1 MHTCF
6 RLCLRFSDAAYGW
19 YVYACFLT
27 QTSSPR
33 FPSQTLRFSG
43 FMNKAPS
50 IQWRDH
56 AGFAP
61 ASILAF
67 YPAAR
72 KTPAVKPVGFPLQ
85 SAEKKEHKSS
95 SVFSFS
101 KKYFIIKALRSQAP
115 SRYFS
120 AFMRVPAFC
129 AASAKSA
136 AGAARENRKK
146 TKRNLKTHLLRF
158 PVLLGLLL
166 ILRMSAYSV
175 VISSRQKVRASH
187 RLQNFLFFH

>member
-95 SVFSFS
+95 SVFYKSSSVFSFS

-120 AFMRVPAFC
+120 VFMCVPAFC

-136 AGAARENRKK
+136 AGAARENRKRPNE
-146 TKRNLKTHLLRF
+146 T
-158 PVLLGLLL
+158 
-166 ILRMSAYSV
+166 
-175 VISSRQKVRASH
+175 
-187 RLQNFLFFH
+187 

>member
-6 RLCLRFSDAAYGW
+6 RLCLRFSDAAYDW

-120 AFMRVPAFC
+120 AFMRGRSRRCKGKQKKDQTKPENT
-129 AASAKSA
+129 SA
-136 AGAARENRKK
+136 ALPGTAWPS
-146 TKRNLKTHLLRF
+146 F
-158 PVLLGLLL
+158 
-166 ILRMSAYSV
+166 
-175 VISSRQKVRASH
+175 
-187 RLQNFLFFH
+187 

>member
-1 MHTCF
+1 MLYLL
-6 RLCLRFSDAAYGW
+6 RLYLIVFYRSLSLKTKDCSPIVRKKHQKTTVRFHCAYLLPSLPAFLRRSIRLIHLCMFPDSD
-19 YVYACFLT
+19 L
-27 QTSSPR
+27 SSPR

-43 FMNKAPS
+43 FMSKAPS
-50 IQWRDH
+50 IQWRDR

-101 KKYFIIKALRSQAP
+101 KKYFTIKPHCSQAP
-115 SRYFS
+115 RLYFS
-120 AFMRVPAFC
+120 TFMPSPVPC
-129 AASAKSA
+129 AASVKSA
-136 AGAARENRKK
+136 AGA
-146 TKRNLKTHLLRF
+146 
-158 PVLLGLLL
+158 G
-166 ILRMSAYSV
+166 
-175 VISSRQKVRASH
+175 
-187 RLQNFLFFH
+187 

>member
-43 FMNKAPS
+43 FKSKAPS
-50 IQWRDH
+50 IQWRDR

-101 KKYFIIKALRSQAP
+101 KKYFTIKPHCSQAP
-115 SRYFS
+115 RLYFS
-120 AFMRVPAFC
+120 TFMPSPVPC
-129 AASAKSA
+129 AASVKSA
-136 AGAARENRKK
+136 AGA
-146 TKRNLKTHLLRF
+146 
-158 PVLLGLLL
+158 G
-166 ILRMSAYSV
+166 
-175 VISSRQKVRASH
+175 
-187 RLQNFLFFH
+187 

>member
-43 FMNKAPS
+43 FKSKAPS
-50 IQWRDH
+50 IQWRDR

-85 SAEKKEHKSS
+85 SAEEKEHKSS

-101 KKYFIIKALRSQAP
+101 KKYFTIKPHCSQAP
-115 SRYFS
+115 RLYFS
-120 AFMRVPAFC
+120 TFMPSPVPC

-136 AGAARENRKK
+136 AGA
-146 TKRNLKTHLLRF
+146 
-158 PVLLGLLL
+158 G
-166 ILRMSAYSV
+166 
-175 VISSRQKVRASH
+175 
-187 RLQNFLFFH
+187 

>member
-1 MHTCF
+1 MHTYF

-43 FMNKAPS
+43 FMSKAPS
-50 IQWRDH
+50 IQWRDR

-72 KTPAVKPVGFPLQ
+72 KTPAGKPAGFPLQ

-101 KKYFIIKALRSQAP
+101 KKYFIIKMRFSQAP

-120 AFMRVPAFC
+120 AFMSSPFVNGKPIWNFWMSCFRGLIHFLK
-129 AASAKSA
+129 SAK
-136 AGAARENRKK
+136 R
-146 TKRNLKTHLLRF
+146 KRNLK
-158 PVLLGLLL
+158 
-166 ILRMSAYSV
+166 Y
-175 VISSRQKVRASH
+175 
-187 RLQNFLFFH
+187 